1 MFIFL
6 MIFRYFFRIYTSYN
20 KSNYHHPLNM
30 SKKTEDKEKDKE
42 KFKERIAKGEVL
54 AFT

>member
-1 MFIFL
+1 
-6 MIFRYFFRIYTSYN
+6 
-20 KSNYHHPLNM
+20 M
-30 SKKTEDKEKDKE
+30 SKKIEDKEKDKE

>member
-6 MIFRYFFRIYTSYN
+6 SIFRHFFRIATSYN
-20 KSNYHHPLNM
+20 KSHNYLPSNM
-30 SKKTEDKEKDKE
+30 SKKTEEGEKDKE
-42 KFKERIAKGEVL
+42 KFKEKMAKGEVL

>member
-1 MFIFL
+1 MSFQ
-6 MIFRYFFRIYTSYN
+6 S
-20 KSNYHHPLNM
+20 M
-30 SKKTEDKEKDKE
+30 SKKTEDREKDKEKDKE

>member
-1 MFIFL
+1 
-6 MIFRYFFRIYTSYN
+6 
-20 KSNYHHPLNM
+20 M
-30 SKKTEDKEKDKE
+30 SKKTEEKEKEKE

>member
-1 MFIFL
+1 
-6 MIFRYFFRIYTSYN
+6 
-20 KSNYHHPLNM
+20 M
-30 SKKTEDKEKDKE
+30 SKKTEEREKDKE

>member
-6 MIFRYFFRIYTSYN
+6 TIFRYFLEFTLATINQIITI
-20 KSNYHHPLNM
+20 
-30 SKKTEDKEKDKE
+30 SKYVKEDRRKRQK
-42 KFKERIAKGEVL
+42 KFLERSAKGEVL